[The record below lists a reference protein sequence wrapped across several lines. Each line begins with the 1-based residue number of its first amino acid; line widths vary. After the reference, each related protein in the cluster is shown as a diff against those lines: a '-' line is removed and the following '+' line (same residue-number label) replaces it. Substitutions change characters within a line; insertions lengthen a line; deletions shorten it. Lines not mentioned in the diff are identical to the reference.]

1 MIVIMAAVI
10 LILIGLYGVAAKRN
24 LVKVAIGLMLTQYAA
39 DLLLI
44 ALAEKTGARE
54 WFSQLAAL
62 AGLATT
68 IVLVALVKK
77 GGTSD
82 VDKLSKLKG

>member
-1 MIVIMAAVI
+1 MIVILAAVI
-10 LILIGLYGVAAKRN
+10 LVLIGLYGVAAKRN
-24 LVKVAIGLMLTQYAA
+24 LIKVVIGLMLVQYAA

-44 ALAEKTGARE
+44 ELAHRTGGRE

-68 IVLVALVKK
+68 IVLVALVKRAA
-77 GGTSD
+77 TID
-82 VDKLSKLKG
+82 ANKLNRLKG

>member
-1 MIVIMAAVI
+1 MIVLLAAVI
-10 LILIGLYGVAAKRN
+10 LMLIGLYGVALKRD
-24 LVKVAIGLMLTQYAA
+24 LIKVVIGLMLMQYAA

-44 ALAEKTGARE
+44 ELARRTGERE

-77 GGTSD
+77 SATLD
-82 VDKLSKLKG
+82 PNKLNRLKG

>member
-1 MIVIMAAVI
+1 MILSLAAVV
-10 LILIGLYGVAAKRN
+10 LMLIGLYGVAVKRN
-24 LVKVAIGLMLTQYAA
+24 LVKVVIGLMLMQYSA

-44 ALAEKTGARE
+44 MLAREAGERE

-68 IVLVALVKK
+68 ILLVAVIKRNRTL
-77 GGTSD
+77 D
-82 VDKLSKLKG
+82 AARLNKLKG

>member
-1 MIVIMAAVI
+1 MIISLAAVI
-10 LILIGLYGVAAKRN
+10 LILIGLYGVVLKRN
-24 LVKVAIGLMLTQYAA
+24 LIKVVIGLMLAQYAA

-44 ALAEKTGARE
+44 ELADKTGARE

-68 IVLVALVKK
+68 IVLVALVKRAA
-77 GGTSD
+77 TLD
-82 VDKLSKLKG
+82 ADKLNRLKG

>member
-1 MIVIMAAVI
+1 MIILLASVI
-10 LILIGLYGVAAKRN
+10 LLLIGLYGVALKRN
-24 LVKVAIGLMLTQYAA
+24 LIKVVIGLMLMQYAA

-44 ALAEKTGARE
+44 ELAHRTGGHE
-54 WFSQLAAL
+54 WLSQLAAL

-77 GGTSD
+77 GATID
-82 VDKLSKLKG
+82 ADKLSRLKG